1 MPWVYFCEIVILIVK
16 KLIIFDIVGLSKI
29 QYDQIKP
36 QNISKILEN
45 GSISSFNPSFPAVT
59 CSVQA
64 SIFSGTYPS
73 EHGIISNGYYDEILK
88 NISFWEQSSNLVNSP
103 RIWDILKNNI
113 VNFKSGLLF
122 LQNSLYSNSDV
133 IITPKPIHLD
143 DKMIMWCYS
152 KPVNFYEKISESL
165 GNFDL
170 KSYWGPFS
178 SIKSST
184 WIINSAKKTIETHKP
199 DLLIVYLPHLDYT
212 SQKFGPDSDEFKE
225 SVIELDNLLGDFS
238 LFLDEEFKNEYEIMI
253 LSEYTFNSVNR
264 SISPNLILRQHG
276 LLSTRRIEGKD
287 YIDYELSKAFAMVDH
302 QIAHIFIN
310 PGYEDEVYQIL
321 KTENLGTILDLELQ
335 KNLKINHNKSGNL
348 ILCADTNSWFNY
360 YWWDDIK
367 YAPDFTFGVDIHRK
381 PGYDPLELFIDF
393 KTKQISHDTSL
404 IKGSHGL
411 IPNNNN
417 LPLIGTS
424 FDSNID
430 EIISVTEIK
439 NIIEKFFK

>member
-1 MPWVYFCEIVILIVK
+1 MK
-16 KLIIFDIVGLSKI
+16 KLIVLDIVGLSKK

-45 GSISSFNPSFPAVT
+45 GSVSSFNPSFPAVT

-73 EHGIISNGYYDEILK
+73 EHGIISNGYYDQILK
-88 NISFWEQSSNLVNSP
+88 HVSFWEQSSDLVNSP
-103 RIWDILKNNI
+103 RIWDTLKKILPDS
-113 VNFKSGLLF
+113 KSGLLF
-122 LQNSLYSNSDV
+122 LQNSLYANSDV
-133 IITPKPIHLD
+133 VITPKPIHLD

-152 KPVNFYEKISESL
+152 KPENFYEKISESI

-178 SIKSST
+178 SIQSSN

-199 DLLIVYLPHLDYT
+199 DLLIIYLPHLDYT

-225 SVIELDNLLGDFS
+225 SVMELDNLLGDFS
-238 LFLDEEFKNEYEIMI
+238 LFLNQEFNDEYEIII
-253 LSEYTFNSVNR
+253 LSEYTFNSVSK
-264 SISPNLILRQHG
+264 SISPNLILRQAG

-287 YIDYELSKAFAMVDH
+287 YIDYEFSKAFAMVDH
-302 QIAHIFIN
+302 QIAHIYIN

-321 KTENLGTILDLELQ
+321 KNKNLGIILDSKLQ
-335 KNLKINHNKSGNL
+335 KELKINHPKSGNL
-348 ILCADTNSWFNY
+348 ILCANTDSWFNY
-360 YWWDDIK
+360 YWWDDVK
-367 YAPDFTFGVDIHRK
+367 YAPDFTFSVDIHRK
-381 PGYDPLELFIDF
+381 PGYDPLELFFDF

-411 IPNNNN
+411 IPTDDN

-424 FDSNID
+424 FNSNLDKIVSAID
-430 EIISVTEIK
+430 IK
-439 NIIEKFFK
+439 QLIMNFFK

>member
-1 MPWVYFCEIVILIVK
+1 MK
-16 KLIIFDIVGLSKI
+16 KLIILDIVGLSKK

-45 GSISSFNPSFPAVT
+45 GSVSSFNPSFPAVT

-73 EHGIISNGYYDEILK
+73 EHGIISNGYYNEILK
-88 NISFWEQSSNLVNSP
+88 HISFWEQSSNLVNSP

-113 VNFKSGLLF
+113 PDFTSGLLF

-133 IITPKPIHLD
+133 VITPKPIHLD
-143 DKMIMWCYS
+143 EKMIMWCYS
-152 KPVNFYEKISESL
+152 KPKNFYEKISESL

-178 SIKSST
+178 SIKSSN

-199 DLLIVYLPHLDYT
+199 DLLIVYLPHLDYA
-212 SQKFGPDSDEFKE
+212 SQKFGPESNEFKE

-238 LFLDEEFKNEYEIMI
+238 LFLNQEFENEYEIII
-253 LSEYTFNSVNR
+253 LSEYTFNSVNK

-276 LLSTRRIEGKD
+276 LLATRRIEGKD

-302 QIAHIFIN
+302 QIAHIYIN

-321 KTENLGTILDLELQ
+321 KTENLGTILDSKLQ
-335 KNLKINHNKSGNL
+335 KELKINHFKSGNL
-348 ILCADTNSWFNY
+348 ILCADTNTWFNY
-360 YWWDDIK
+360 YWWDDVK

-381 PGYDPLELFIDF
+381 PGYDPLELFLDF

-411 IPNNNN
+411 IPKNDD

-424 FDSNID
+424 FNSNID
-430 EIISVTEIK
+430 EVISVIEIK
-439 NIIEKFFK
+439 NIIENFFK

>member
-1 MPWVYFCEIVILIVK
+1 MK
-16 KLIIFDIVGLSKI
+16 KLIILDIVGLSKK

-45 GSISSFNPSFPAVT
+45 GSVSSFNPSFPAVT

-73 EHGIISNGYYDEILK
+73 EHGIISNGYYNEILK
-88 NISFWEQSSNLVNSP
+88 HISFWEQSSNLVNSP

-113 VNFKSGLLF
+113 PDFTSGLLF
-122 LQNSLYSNSDV
+122 LQNSLYTNSDV

-152 KPVNFYEKISESL
+152 KPENFYEKISESL

-178 SIKSST
+178 SIKSSN

-199 DLLIVYLPHLDYT
+199 DLLIVYLPHLDYA
-212 SQKFGPDSDEFKE
+212 SQKFGPESNEFKE

-238 LFLDEEFKNEYEIMI
+238 LFLNQEFENEYEIII
-253 LSEYTFNSVNR
+253 LSEYTFNSVNK

-276 LLSTRRIEGKD
+276 LLATRRIEGKD

-302 QIAHIFIN
+302 QIAHIYIN

-321 KTENLGTILDLELQ
+321 KTENLGTILDSKLQ
-335 KNLKINHNKSGNL
+335 KELKINHFKSGNL
-348 ILCADTNSWFNY
+348 ILCADTNTWFNY
-360 YWWDDIK
+360 YWWDDVK

-381 PGYDPLELFIDF
+381 PGYDPLELFLDF

-404 IKGSHGL
+404 VKGSHGL
-411 IPNNNN
+411 IPNSDD

-424 FDSNID
+424 FNSNID
-430 EIISVTEIK
+430 EVISVIEIK
-439 NIIEKFFK
+439 NIIENFFK

>member
-1 MPWVYFCEIVILIVK
+1 MK
-16 KLIIFDIVGLSKI
+16 KLIVLDIVGLSKK
-29 QYDQIKP
+29 QYAEIKP
-36 QNISKILEN
+36 QNISKILEK
-45 GSISSFNPSFPAVT
+45 GSVSSFKPSFPAVT

-73 EHGIISNGYYDEILK
+73 EHGIISNGYYDQILK
-88 NISFWEQSSNLVNSP
+88 HVSFWEQSSDLVNSP
-103 RIWDILKNNI
+103 RIWDTLKKILPDS
-113 VNFKSGLLF
+113 KSGLLF
-122 LQNSLYSNSDV
+122 LQNSLYANSDV
-133 IITPKPIHLD
+133 VITPKPIHLD

-152 KPVNFYEKISESL
+152 KPENFYEKISESI

-178 SIKSST
+178 SIQSSN

-225 SVIELDNLLGDFS
+225 SVMELDNLLGDFS
-238 LFLDEEFKNEYEIMI
+238 LFLNQEFNDEYEIII
-253 LSEYTFNSVNR
+253 LSEYTFNSVSK
-264 SISPNLILRQHG
+264 SISPNLILRQAG

-287 YIDYELSKAFAMVDH
+287 YIDYEFSKAFAMVDH
-302 QIAHIFIN
+302 QIAHIYIN

-321 KTENLGTILDLELQ
+321 KNKNLGIILDSKLQ
-335 KNLKINHNKSGNL
+335 KELKINHSKSGNL
-348 ILCADTNSWFNY
+348 ILCANTDSWFNY
-360 YWWDDIK
+360 YWWDDVK

-381 PGYDPLELFIDF
+381 PGYDPLELFFDF

-411 IPNNNN
+411 IPTDDN

-424 FDSNID
+424 FNSNLDKIVSAID
-430 EIISVTEIK
+430 IK
-439 NIIEKFFK
+439 QLIMNFFK

>member
-1 MPWVYFCEIVILIVK
+1 MK
-16 KLIIFDIVGLSKI
+16 KLIVLDIVGLSKK

-36 QNISKILEN
+36 QNISKILEH
-45 GSISSFNPSFPAVT
+45 GSVSSFKPSFPAVT

-73 EHGIISNGYYDEILK
+73 KHGIISNGYYDQILK
-88 NISFWEQSSNLVNSP
+88 HVSFWEQSSDLVNSP
-103 RIWDILKNNI
+103 RIWDTLKKILPDS
-113 VNFKSGLLF
+113 KSGLLF
-122 LQNSLYSNSDV
+122 LQNSLYANSDV
-133 IITPKPIHLD
+133 VITPKPIHLD

-152 KPVNFYEKISESL
+152 KPENFYEKISESI

-178 SIKSST
+178 SIQSSN

-225 SVIELDNLLGDFS
+225 SVMELDNLLGDFS
-238 LFLDEEFKNEYEIMI
+238 LFLNQEFNDEYEIII
-253 LSEYTFNSVNR
+253 LSEYTFNSVSK
-264 SISPNLILRQHG
+264 SISPNLILRQAG

-287 YIDYELSKAFAMVDH
+287 YIDYEFSKAFAMVDH
-302 QIAHIFIN
+302 QIAHIYIN

-321 KTENLGTILDLELQ
+321 KNKNLGIILDSKLQ
-335 KNLKINHNKSGNL
+335 KELKINHSKSGNL
-348 ILCADTNSWFNY
+348 ILCANTDSWFNY
-360 YWWDDIK
+360 YWWDDVK

-381 PGYDPLELFIDF
+381 PGYDPLELFFDF

-411 IPNNNN
+411 IPTDDN

-424 FDSNID
+424 FNSNLDKIVSAID
-430 EIISVTEIK
+430 IK
-439 NIIEKFFK
+439 QLIMNFFK

>member
-1 MPWVYFCEIVILIVK
+1 MK
-16 KLIIFDIVGLSKI
+16 KLIILDIVGLSKK

-45 GSISSFNPSFPAVT
+45 GSVSSFNPSFPAVT

-73 EHGIISNGYYDEILK
+73 EHGIISNGYYDQILK
-88 NISFWEQSSNLVNSP
+88 HVSFWEQSSNLVNSP
-103 RIWDILKNNI
+103 RIWDTLKENI
-113 VNFKSGLLF
+113 PDFKSGLLF

-133 IITPKPIHLD
+133 VITPKPIHLD
-143 DKMIMWCYS
+143 EKMIMWCYS
-152 KPVNFYEKISESL
+152 KPKNFYEKISESL

-178 SIKSST
+178 SIKSSN

-199 DLLIVYLPHLDYT
+199 DLLIVYLPHLDYA
-212 SQKFGPDSDEFKE
+212 SQKFGPESNEFKE

-238 LFLDEEFKNEYEIMI
+238 LFLNQEFENEYEILI
-253 LSEYTFNSVNR
+253 LSEYTFNSVNK

-276 LLSTRRIEGKD
+276 LLATRRIEGKD

-302 QIAHIFIN
+302 QIAHIYIN

-321 KTENLGTILDLELQ
+321 KTENLGTILDSKLQ
-335 KNLKINHNKSGNL
+335 KELKINHFKSGNL
-348 ILCADTNSWFNY
+348 ILCADTNTWFNY
-360 YWWDDIK
+360 YWWDDVK

-381 PGYDPLELFIDF
+381 PGYDPLELFLDF

-411 IPNNNN
+411 IPKNDD

-424 FDSNID
+424 FNSNID
-430 EIISVTEIK
+430 EIISVIEIK
-439 NIIEKFFK
+439 NIIENFFK

>member
-1 MPWVYFCEIVILIVK
+1 MK
-16 KLIIFDIVGLSKI
+16 KLIILDIVGLSKK

-45 GSISSFNPSFPAVT
+45 GSVSSFNPSFPAVT

-73 EHGIISNGYYDEILK
+73 EHGIISNGYYDQILK
-88 NISFWEQSSNLVNSP
+88 HVSFWEQSSNLVNSP
-103 RIWDILKNNI
+103 RIWDTLKENI
-113 VNFKSGLLF
+113 PDFKSGLLF

-133 IITPKPIHLD
+133 VITPKPIHLD

-152 KPVNFYEKISESL
+152 KPKNFYEKISESL

-178 SIKSST
+178 SIKSSN

-199 DLLIVYLPHLDYT
+199 DLLIVYLPHLDYA
-212 SQKFGPDSDEFKE
+212 SQKFGPESNEFKE
-225 SVIELDNLLGDFS
+225 SVIELDSLLGNFS

-321 KTENLGTILDLELQ
+321 KTENLGTILDSELQ
-335 KNLKINHNKSGNL
+335 KKLKINHNKSGNL

-360 YWWDDIK
+360 YWWDDVK

-381 PGYDPLELFIDF
+381 PGFDPLELFFDF

-411 IPNNNN
+411 ISNGDN

-424 FDSNID
+424 FDSNIG
-430 EIISVTEIK
+430 EIVSVIEIK
-439 NIIEKFFK
+439 NLIKNFFK